1 VHQAVVEIGLSQ
13 MMGKDISGLN
23 FDEHRKKIRATKISG
38 QGEQWGDRLRF
49 TSEKSMRHLLRF
61 VGGHETETAF
71 NAAIEKLKDAGKLD
85 NRLYDAKVPG
95 SIQSSLK
102 SLPLTDGQVK
112 FDVRFP
118 PTLTFVNIAHLEP

>member
-1 VHQAVVEIGLSQ
+1 
-13 MMGKDISGLN
+13 
-23 FDEHRKKIRATKISG
+23 
-38 QGEQWGDRLRF
+38 
-49 TSEKSMRHLLRF
+49 MRHLLRF